1 MDAGLMDTPA
11 AGGGGSSDGALAL
24 RGGARS
30 ARGRSTAGTAGS
42 TDPRTSGT
50 GRGDDV
56 WGRGARAPGLP
67 RDTAA
72 ARHMVRLA
80 LLPLIW
86 LICTLSV
93 AASEPVDWS
102 GEWDTIWRGGG
113 ARLILSQEGNR
124 VTGTYPLYD
133 GEIEARSVGRKLEG
147 SWRSSGGEGT
157 FIFVQSREGDSFSGR
172 YASGEWWTGARAIT
186 SEMDGDLLAQWT
198 PGDTLGAFLTTM
210 NAVGPGS
217 ADLLGRAA
225 ALLVPADEADTG
237 VSRID
242 HVRLLFKVLDRVTV
256 RLWDL
261 PAGADAPA
269 VTVDLAQAGTDV
281 SLALEFRQIGIR
293 WYILPPPADD
303 LRALRAELDA
313 ARLDRLAGVPLPD
326 PVRASPRDT
335 MRTLITGLVAAPANP
350 SDAVIATLDMS
361 EIGAAL
367 HGREGPLL
375 ARFLKL
381 TLDRVGFLIWQE
393 MPDDPGADA
402 PYIHFQHPVGDI
414 AIAPVETPEGIVWQ
428 FTPDTLRN
436 IRSLYAAMDE
446 MPLAPGVAALPVGD
460 AFFQSRAL
468 VRQNA
473 PVLLQRVGAMELWQ
487 WFGLLAM
494 IVIGGLLGSLL
505 ALPLGWL
512 ERRAMRQGGEEAAL
526 PVRVLDGFQMMGVSV
541 VIGSAVLLG
550 DIVLAVPDEVGR
562 VTTAIAWIL
571 LILAATLAVG
581 RLVDWVAAVRSSS
594 ERVDQHQQ
602 TIIDLVRRVVRILVY
617 MIGVVMAAQVLN
629 IPWQGLVAGISVG
642 GLAVALAVQPALGN
656 LFAGITLY
664 SDRPIKVGDFC
675 KFDETMGTVEQIG
688 LRSTRIRTLDRT
700 VVTIPNAEFSNMQ
713 IENFARRDRIW
724 LQTTLQL
731 RYETTEDQL
740 RYVLVELR
748 KLLIAHPRVS
758 ADPARVRFAGFGSH
772 SLDIEI
778 FAYVLT
784 PDIGEFQAVREDVYL
799 RIMALVAAAGAQFA
813 FPSAIHYRAED
824 NTPDAE
830 RVLAAETEVARWR
843 DENTL
848 PFPDFDWQEK
858 ASISGT
864 LDYPPAHSVL
874 ADTGARNR

>member
-1 MDAGLMDTPA
+1 MEGDEMDTRAAGLGGRA
-11 AGGGGSSDGALAL
+11 AGAPEL
-24 RGGARS
+24 RDGARS
-30 ARGRSTAGTAGS
+30 ARGWSTAGS
-42 TDPRTSGT
+42 TDPWTSRTD
-50 GRGDDV
+50 RGDDMRA
-56 WGRGARAPGLP
+56 RGAGAPCRR

-86 LICTLSV
+86 LICMLSV
-93 AASEPVDWS
+93 AASEPLDWS

-124 VTGTYPLYD
+124 VTGTYPLFD

-147 SWRSSGGEGT
+147 SWRSNGGEGT
-157 FIFVQSREGDSFSGR
+157 FVFVQSREGDSFSGR

-186 SEMDGDLLAQWT
+186 SETGGNLLPQWT

-242 HVRLLFKVLDRVTV
+242 HVRLLFKVLDRMTV

-281 SLALEFRQIGIR
+281 SLALEFRRIGIR
-293 WYILPPPADD
+293 WYILPPPADE

-313 ARLDRLAGVPLPD
+313 ARRDRLAEVPLPD
-326 PVRASPRDT
+326 PDRASPRDT

-393 MPDDPGADA
+393 VPDDPGANT

-460 AFFQSRAL
+460 AFFQSRAF
-468 VRQNA
+468 VRQSA
-473 PVLLQRVGAMELWQ
+473 PVLLQRFGAMELWQ
-487 WFGLLAM
+487 WLGLLAM

-505 ALPLGWL
+505 AFPLGWL
-512 ERRAMRQGGEEAAL
+512 ERRAMRQNGEDEDTS
-526 PVRVLDGFQMMGVSV
+526 PSVRVLDGFQLIGVSA

-562 VTTAIAWIL
+562 ITTAIAWIL

-581 RLVDWVAAVRSSS
+581 RLIDWVAGVRSSS

-617 MIGVVMAAQVLN
+617 LIGVVMAAQVLN

-675 KFDETMGTVEQIG
+675 RFGETMGTVEQIG

-713 IENFARRDRIW
+713 IENYARRDRIW
-724 LQTTLQL
+724 LQTKLQL

-758 ADPARVRFAGFGSH
+758 ADPVRVRFAGFGAH

-799 RIMALVAAAGAQFA
+799 RIMALVTGAGAQFA
-813 FPSAIHYRAED
+813 FPSAMHYRAED
-824 NTPDAE
+824 NPPDAE
-830 RVLAAETEVARWR
+830 RVQAAEAEVARWR
-843 DENTL
+843 GDNAL

-858 ASISGT
+858 ASISGS
-864 LDYPPAHSVL
+864 LDYPPKHSVL
-874 ADTGARNR
+874 ADTGERNR